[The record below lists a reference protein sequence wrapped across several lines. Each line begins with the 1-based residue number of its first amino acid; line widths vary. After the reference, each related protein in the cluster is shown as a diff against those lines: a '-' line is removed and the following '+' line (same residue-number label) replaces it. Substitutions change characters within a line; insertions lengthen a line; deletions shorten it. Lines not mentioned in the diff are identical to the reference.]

1 MALGVVALAACERG
15 SDALPADDT
24 RTAMAGTAAV
34 EPAAVPASVPA
45 ARAAPVRVDSI
56 HPPEE
61 QLRRFREGLPVT
73 ATLTGGSES
82 VEALAGRFLAAVASG
97 DTAELGRMALSRA
110 EFAHLYYP
118 SSPFSR
124 PPMRQDPALTWFLVQ
139 QNSAKGLTRV
149 LRRFG
154 PDGSPP
160 AALERVLCERSPAS
174 EGENRLRTECALVVR
189 WPDGRAEAVRW
200 FGSILEREGVFKLVS
215 YANDL

>member
-1 MALGVVALAACERG
+1 MV
-15 SDALPADDT
+15 
-24 RTAMAGTAAV
+24 GTAAV
-34 EPAAVPASVPA
+34 EPAAVPVHAPGPPTAPA
-45 ARAAPVRVDSI
+45 RVDSI

-61 QLRRFREGLPVT
+61 QLRRFREGLPV
-73 ATLTGGSES
+73 ARTLTGGSES
-82 VEALAGRFLAAVASG
+82 VEALAGRFLAAVARR

-110 EFAHLYYP
+110 EFAYVYYP
-118 SSPFSR
+118 ASPFSR
-124 PPMRQDPALTWFLVQ
+124 PPMRQDPELTWFLIQ

-160 AALERVLCERSPAS
+160 AALERVWCAEGPEAQ
-174 EGENRLRTECALVVR
+174 GENRLRTRCALVVR

-200 FGSILEREGVFKLVS
+200 FGSILERNGAFKLVS